1 MFHIE
6 NPAIAEHLTASGFW
20 SQSLTPRKIGNGAL
34 GHVEA
39 TWLCCLSTIDSCEVR
54 PEIHHPNTGVPR

>member
-20 SQSLTPRKIGNGAL
+20 SQFLTLRKIGNGAL

-39 TWLCCLSTIDSCEVR
+39 CCLSAIDSCEVR